1 MRKQAA
7 ALHAQGHTLEK
18 MAEKLE
24 PPSSEA
30 KPQDKKPTPKPPGI
44 TGADLQKRIQE
55 DEERKKPKH
64 W

>member
-1 MRKQAA
+1 
-7 ALHAQGHTLEK
+7 